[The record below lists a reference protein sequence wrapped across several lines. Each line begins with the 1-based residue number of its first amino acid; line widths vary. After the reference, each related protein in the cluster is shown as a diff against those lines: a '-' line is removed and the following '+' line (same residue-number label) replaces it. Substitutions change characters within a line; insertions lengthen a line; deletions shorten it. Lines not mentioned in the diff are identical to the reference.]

1 MHFQINFV
9 VHFQVVLTQGG
20 RFSGAGAPESW
31 AVHLPLLLACCC
43 ASGASSKL
51 AWKCHLIIL
60 KTSQQFHGGRGGRV
74 AQHSQKTHAEE
85 KRGEKRRFLR
95 QRVFFCKKTGLLI
108 VRSLKSSYWPRPVEG
123 QERTGFRPP
132 PLGVV
137 GRWEAR
143 VGHSLQSNS
152 PEEQTAPCTRRTWVT
167 ALVRVG
173 HRVGHS

>member
-1 MHFQINFV
+1 M
-9 VHFQVVLTQGG
+9 
-20 RFSGAGAPESW
+20 
-31 AVHLPLLLACCC
+31 
-43 ASGASSKL
+43 
-51 AWKCHLIIL
+51 
-60 KTSQQFHGGRGGRV
+60 
-74 AQHSQKTHAEE
+74 
-85 KRGEKRRFLR
+85 R

-152 PEEQTAPCTRRTWVT
+152 PEEQLHPATQLRSTWVT
-167 ALVRVG
+167 ALVRGRKVQFCNFLLLDEKWDQLNPI
-173 HRVGHS
+173 

>member
-1 MHFQINFV
+1 M
-9 VHFQVVLTQGG
+9 
-20 RFSGAGAPESW
+20 
-31 AVHLPLLLACCC
+31 
-43 ASGASSKL
+43 
-51 AWKCHLIIL
+51 
-60 KTSQQFHGGRGGRV
+60 
-74 AQHSQKTHAEE
+74 
-85 KRGEKRRFLR
+85 R

-152 PEEQTAPCTRRTWVT
+152 PEEQLHPAPAQLRSTWVT
-167 ALVRVG
+167 ALTNTNTNTNSNTACKAT
-173 HRVGHS
+173 HRRSNCTLQPNSGQLGSPPLSGGGRPNSVIFHSLTKNGTYSIPFSFVLERGRWRSLTEVDEGEEGDDVDEVDEGNHIVL